1 MKKILM
7 VTNIF
12 PIPDISLMNSTF
24 VCYYFAKEWA
34 KMGHEVVVA
43 YNYGIYASVLHLLA
57 HFFEKKISSV
67 FPTVINKKRFTK
79 KKQYEL
85 GGIKVILLPC
95 YKFLP
100 KIPFPKRTIERQVW
114 EIQKLNRE
122 LGFQPD
128 IIVGHFLHPS
138 LEIVSS
144 LRTVYNA
151 RTAII
156 LHGEISGHNKSDIN
170 KIKLLKENIDIWG
183 YRSHPIRKSFERFID
198 ANVNS
203 FMCFSGIPLE
213 YISQDSYMK
222 IDKDDVRKYIY
233 VGNLIKRK
241 YPIKII
247 EALNRVFGRDNF
259 QLTIVGTGNEERKM
273 RQMVTRLDMRERVVF
288 CGRLQRDIVKEELL
302 KSECFIMISEAETF
316 GLVYLEAMAN
326 GCIVIAS
333 KEEGMDGIIK
343 DGYNGFLCKSGDATE
358 LSMIISKI
366 RQLSRSEKVIIS
378 QNAIDT
384 AMHMTDAKMA
394 QEYINNL

>member
-1 MKKILM
+1 
-7 VTNIF
+7 
-12 PIPDISLMNSTF
+12 
-24 VCYYFAKEWA
+24 
-34 KMGHEVVVA
+34 
-43 YNYGIYASVLHLLA
+43 
-57 HFFEKKISSV
+57 
-67 FPTVINKKRFTK
+67 
-79 KKQYEL
+79 
-85 GGIKVILLPC
+85 
-95 YKFLP
+95 
-100 KIPFPKRTIERQVW
+100 
-114 EIQKLNRE
+114 
-122 LGFQPD
+122 
-128 IIVGHFLHPS
+128 
-138 LEIVSS
+138 
-144 LRTVYNA
+144 
-151 RTAII
+151 
-156 LHGEISGHNKSDIN
+156 
-170 KIKLLKENIDIWG
+170 
-183 YRSHPIRKSFERFID
+183 
-198 ANVNS
+198 
-203 FMCFSGIPLE
+203 
-213 YISQDSYMK
+213 MK

>member
-1 MKKILM
+1 M
-7 VTNIF
+7 
-12 PIPDISLMNSTF
+12 
-24 VCYYFAKEWA
+24 
-34 KMGHEVVVA
+34 
-43 YNYGIYASVLHLLA
+43 
-57 HFFEKKISSV
+57 
-67 FPTVINKKRFTK
+67 
-79 KKQYEL
+79 
-85 GGIKVILLPC
+85 PC

-259 QLTIVGTGNEERKM
+259 QLTIVGTGNEERKNAPNGDSA
-273 RQMVTRLDMRERVVF
+273 RYEREGSF